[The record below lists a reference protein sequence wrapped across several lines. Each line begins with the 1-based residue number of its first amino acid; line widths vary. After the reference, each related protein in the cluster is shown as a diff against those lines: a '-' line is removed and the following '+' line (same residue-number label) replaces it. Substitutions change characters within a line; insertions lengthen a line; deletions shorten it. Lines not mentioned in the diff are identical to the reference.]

1 MKIVVFGIG
10 SFYKKIEN
18 VIKER
23 YEIVAFTDNK
33 VTELGETY
41 QGIQLIPPAELKY
54 QDYDK
59 IVIAS
64 SYFKQISSQLL
75 KMGIDNDKIAIIPAF
90 QQFSE
95 ECRMVNLDEKGGCIY
110 SINGISFYASEF
122 CNFADAEEIIIK
134 KGYNFYNGNDTATV
148 IDIGM
153 NIGLASLYFSKMK
166 NVEKVYAFEPF
177 KKTYEHAIHNIKL
190 NSNIDGKK
198 IEPFNIALSDKD
210 GEMEI
215 MYDEEHSSGMSLI
228 YGINSNESKD
238 KEMIKYRKASD
249 IFGKII
255 SEIRIIQLYVRLIV
269 KDLSIV

>member
-1 MKIVVFGIG
+1 
-10 SFYKKIEN
+10 
-18 VIKER
+18 
-23 YEIVAFTDNK
+23 
-33 VTELGETY
+33 
-41 QGIQLIPPAELKY
+41 
-54 QDYDK
+54 
-59 IVIAS
+59 
-64 SYFKQISSQLL
+64 
-75 KMGIDNDKIAIIPAF
+75 
-90 QQFSE
+90 
-95 ECRMVNLDEKGGCIY
+95 
-110 SINGISFYASEF
+110 
-122 CNFADAEEIIIK
+122 
-134 KGYNFYNGNDTATV
+134 
-148 IDIGM
+148 M

-249 IFGKII
+249 IFEKII
-255 SEIRIIQLYVRLIV
+255 SKNRNNTIVCKIDCEGSEYSII
-269 KDLSIV
+269 KDLRENNLFQKVNLYLMEWHLGKSDEIEQILKEEDYSYILTQFNPRRGICYAWKNN